1 MVESRR
7 VSVLKPRLIPDFSNL
22 VLKLFPL
29 AMGKVSWISKPN
41 SFVPPRPAQPVPDY
55 ASGRQSQT
63 TRTIAI
69 FIP

>member
-29 AMGKVSWISKPN
+29 AMGKVSWIFKPN
-41 SFVPPRPAQPVPDY
+41 SFVPPRPAHARIKSLPPIQHTV
-55 ASGRQSQT
+55 AW
-63 TRTIAI
+63 
-69 FIP
+69 